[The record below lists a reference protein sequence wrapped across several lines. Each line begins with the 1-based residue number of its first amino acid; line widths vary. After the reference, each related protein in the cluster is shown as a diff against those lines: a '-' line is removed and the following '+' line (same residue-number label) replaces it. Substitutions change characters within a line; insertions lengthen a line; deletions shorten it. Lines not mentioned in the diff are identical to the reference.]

1 MLVFFSDACLFFCC
15 FSRTIRPYD
24 LLTGR
29 TLVGGMLPTP
39 YMLKV
44 FHKLLIIFCLF
55 IHCSFHFFFCV
66 LFEITFFVI
75 WTNTVRT
82 EVAKTAK
89 RANEIAFLIVCYFV
103 VSFTA
108 VGKYKERRHTDEIEP
123 TKPTIITNTDTP
135 VY

>member
-1 MLVFFSDACLFFCC
+1 M
-15 FSRTIRPYD
+15 
-24 LLTGR
+24 
-29 TLVGGMLPTP
+29 
-39 YMLKV
+39 
-44 FHKLLIIFCLF
+44 
-55 IHCSFHFFFCV
+55 
-66 LFEITFFVI
+66 
-75 WTNTVRT
+75 RT

-89 RANEIAFLIVCYFV
+89 RANEIAFLIVYFV